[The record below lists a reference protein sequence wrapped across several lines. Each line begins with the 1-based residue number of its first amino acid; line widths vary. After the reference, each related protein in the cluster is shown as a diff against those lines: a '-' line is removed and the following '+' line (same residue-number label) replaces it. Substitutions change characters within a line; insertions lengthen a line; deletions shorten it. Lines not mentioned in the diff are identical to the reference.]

1 MDSMSPQDR
10 QSAAADPVRKNSNIA
25 KWLLAGGAL
34 LVAAFLLLLNLL
46 SSVTIGGLGIVSLL
60 VGIVLAVLPVPVYLA
75 LALFIDRY
83 EREPLWMLA
92 GAFVWGAAGATLI
105 AIIINTI
112 VDLLFASLFGAEIG
126 KQAAASFS
134 APVVEESAKGLALF
148 IFFLWKKDEFDGVID
163 GIVYAAMVALGFA
176 MVENFDYYGRAF
188 MHGGVSE
195 SVVVFVLR
203 GVISPFN
210 HPLFT
215 SMTGIG
221 LGLARQST
229 RSWVKVVAPIIG
241 FAAAVTLHFL
251 WNSLGVPL
259 AAIGVQN
266 VLVVLLIQFL
276 LVVVPAGLGV
286 LAVVF
291 FALRREGRIVRHY
304 LTPELQSG
312 LLTQQE
318 YGSLGSVSG
327 RLGASFNALISG
339 GFGAW
344 RRRAR
349 FSQEATELAFHR
361 DRVSRGITSGEDA
374 QREAAYVQLLRD
386 LKGATSHA
394 PPGQGAPP
402 RQEAATA
409 KFEAPPAA
417 FRALLRSVDGP
428 TKGEAFE
435 VGQAGAT
442 MGRSPD
448 NPIELADNSI
458 SRRHARIEF
467 RDGGYWLIDLDS
479 SNGTFVNQDRL
490 SAPRRLQSGDVI
502 GLGATRLSVTL
513 EAETAG

>member
-1 MDSMSPQDR
+1 
-10 QSAAADPVRKNSNIA
+10 
-25 KWLLAGGAL
+25 
-34 LVAAFLLLLNLL
+34 
-46 SSVTIGGLGIVSLL
+46 
-60 VGIVLAVLPVPVYLA
+60 
-75 LALFIDRY
+75 
-83 EREPLWMLA
+83 
-92 GAFVWGAAGATLI
+92 
-105 AIIINTI
+105 
-112 VDLLFASLFGAEIG
+112 
-126 KQAAASFS
+126 
-134 APVVEESAKGLALF
+134 
-148 IFFLWKKDEFDGVID
+148 
-163 GIVYAAMVALGFA
+163 MVALGFA
-176 MVENFDYYGRAF
+176 MIENVAYYGRALAV
-188 MHGGVSE
+188 GGVGGA
-195 SVVVFVLR
+195 VYTFGLR
-203 GVISPFN
+203 GVLAPFS

-221 LGLARQST
+221 LGLARQT
-229 RSWVKVVAPIIG
+229 RNTAIKFIAPVVGLLMAM
-241 FAAAVTLHFL
+241 FLHFL
-251 WNSLGVPL
+251 NNLAGSVGGYFVEYFLVGVPVFLGV
-259 AAIGVQN
+259 
-266 VLVVLLIQFL
+266 
-276 LVVVPAGLGV
+276 VVVI
-286 LAVVF
+286 VF
-291 FALRREGRIVRHY
+291 GLRREGHVVRR
-304 LTPELQSG
+304 G
-312 LLTQQE
+312 LLPYVQNGVLTREE
-318 YGSLGSVSG
+318 YDSLGSVGG
-327 RLGASFNALISG
+327 RMGTSFRALTRG

-344 RRRAR
+344 RIRRHFNQVA
-349 FSQEATELAFHR
+349 SELAFHR

-386 LKGATSHA
+386 LKGAIGHA

-402 RQEAATA
+402 PRQEAATT